1 MPKEQFFK
9 LKDQKREKIILAA
22 RDEFSC
28 KPYDEVSIHDIVARS
43 NISRGSFYIY
53 FDDKWDI
60 YSHLLKCAF
69 NKIIDRLNDTIN
81 RGNNI
86 FFAIIDIYDYLIIE
100 SNLDESIGFISNILK
115 NINPVTYE
123 RINDYLGNSIANDVL
138 ENISFKKDDYLI
150 SAPIEFSVL
159 RKLLVNC
166 LFKSLVEVLVYKRDP
181 HQTREELRIAFNILK
196 YGSYK

>member
-1 MPKEQFFK
+1 MIKRIALYALLFCMISQFSFANAEMSRTDDAVVFLNAVDVLKHINSKESVEEAHQM
-9 LKDQKREKIILAA
+9 LAG
-22 RDEFSC
+22 
-28 KPYDEVSIHDIVARS
+28 ITS
-43 NISRGSFYIY
+43 NYNQANMFRTY
-53 FDDKWDI
+53 
-60 YSHLLKCAF
+60 AA
-69 NKIIDRLNDTIN
+69 
-81 RGNNI
+81 
-86 FFAIIDIYDYLIIE
+86 AIIDIYDYLIIE